1 MKQYEEKYKEIFRY
15 LSLGISRN
23 EISKLLKTSRNTI
36 RKVENAAESLR
47 LTWNDASS
55 MTSEEFSDKLFPKS
69 NDDNAN
75 LQPKPDREMMYLELQ
90 RPGVNKMVLWQEYS
104 KSKSYW

>member
-36 RKVENAAESLR
+36 RKFENATESLR

-55 MTSEEFSDKLFPKS
+55 MTSEEFANKLFPKS
-69 NDDNAN
+69 NDDNDKMCIRDSF
-75 LQPKPDREMMYLELQ
+75 LVMEMII
-90 RPGVNKMVLWQEYS
+90 GVIVQITIFNI
-104 KSKSYW
+104 